1 MNIRNIWLILIF
13 SLLRTSLPLPGIC
26 CPPQIPGHWV
36 WPAVTFHTAGRPE
49 SLSSRGNR
57 LLRGG
62 PTEPAGRCHPGGTN
76 EHRSQREKR
85 LCGRILDL
93 RGRLESV
100 ESPVVGMGGDGW
112 RRWRG
117 LRGRGF
123 HLNDQRWKEFHDHRW
138 PERSGDWT
146 RNQKAGRARLG
157 KKWVFKQP
165 VSFCSCRRERGLL
178 LVISPFNLLSNRS
191 VFLEVPTRWN
201 PGWGLRLLQ

>member
-1 MNIRNIWLILIF
+1 MVEYQKYMAHLNIF
-13 SLLRTSLPLPGIC
+13 SLENVLPLPGIC

-85 LCGRILDL
+85 LCGRILDM

-100 ESPVVGMGGDGW
+100 ESPVVGTVGTGGEGGGVCGGGASIPTINAGKNSMAIDGPN
-112 RRWRG
+112 G
-117 LRGRGF
+117 PETGRG
-123 HLNDQRWKEFHDHRW
+123 
-138 PERSGDWT
+138 T
-146 RNQKAGRARLG
+146 RKLAG
-157 KKWVFKQP
+157 
-165 VSFCSCRRERGLL
+165 
-178 LVISPFNLLSNRS
+178 
-191 VFLEVPTRWN
+191 
-201 PGWGLRLLQ
+201 PGWARNGCSNSPLASAAAEEREGCCQLFLHLTFCPIGQYFWRSPCAGTRAGG